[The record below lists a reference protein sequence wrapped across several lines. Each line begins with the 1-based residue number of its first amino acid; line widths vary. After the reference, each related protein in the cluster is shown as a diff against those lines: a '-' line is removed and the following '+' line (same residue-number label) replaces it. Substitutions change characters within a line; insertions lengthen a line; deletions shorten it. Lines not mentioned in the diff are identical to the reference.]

1 MSASGGIAADPS
13 IQKSNIRKLLL
24 GSLFVRLIACA
35 AVLIIGNIIGELYF
49 ISDDINY
56 EKMALDYLLIASSP
70 IDAEAFVSVGASG
83 YLQLFW
89 PYVMCI
95 TAYIFKTIYTAR
107 FINVILSVIA
117 VKYVYDLTYAV
128 SENERTAMRAAK
140 LYAFL
145 PYPVISCCFPIKDIF
160 LTVAVLS
167 AFTLFVKFQKN
178 QKVRLSGVIIFALLM
193 IGAYFARGG
202 VVEVLGLFFM
212 IFVFKRFYDNK
223 NTFALILSV
232 LLAILALVFLG
243 EYIIEAFAIKVEDY
257 GEVANAGSLM
267 QIGSIYEIYKLP
279 VTYFVTSMMPVTFKV
294 FGESDLSIWYQIMTH
309 ANLSLI
315 PIAVG
320 NFMYIFCKKKNFLFW
335 ISSLTMYCAVIILS
349 SGVFRHYMFLFPI
362 AIVNFSMYM
371 EENTDTVRQ
380 NNCTIISFAI
390 ILAILVYSVI

>member
-1 MSASGGIAADPS
+1 MNGVGSIAEPGV
-13 IQKSNIRKLLL
+13 QKSNIKKLML
-24 GSLFVRLIACA
+24 GSLVLRLIVCVAI
-35 AVLIIGNIIGELYF
+35 LIIGNFIGELYF
-49 ISDDINY
+49 ISDDVNY

-95 TAYIFKTIYTAR
+95 TAYIFKTIYAAR
-107 FINVILSVIA
+107 FLNVILSVIA
-117 VKYVYDLTYAV
+117 VKYVYELAYSV
-128 SENERTAMRAAK
+128 SENEKTAMRAAK

-145 PYPVISCCFPIKDIF
+145 PYPVIACCFPIKDIF

-178 QKVRLSGVIIFALLM
+178 QRVRLFDVIIFALLM
-193 IGAYFARGG
+193 VGTYFARGG

-223 NTFALILSV
+223 NILALIFSV
-232 LLAILALVFLG
+232 LLAVLALVFLG
-243 EYIIEAFAIKVEDY
+243 EYIVDAFAIKVEDY
-257 GEVANAGSLM
+257 GEIEDAGSLV

-294 FGESDLSIWYQIMTH
+294 FAESDLSIWYQIMTH

-320 NFMYIFCKKKNFLFW
+320 NFLYILCKKKNFLFW
-335 ISSLTMYCAVIILS
+335 ISSLAMYCAVIILS

-362 AIVNFSMYM
+362 SIVNFSMYM
-371 EENTDTVRQ
+371 EENTDAVRK
-380 NNCTIISFAI
+380 NNCIIISFAI
-390 ILAILVYSVI
+390 ILLILVYSVL